1 MRGIGTQAPLAPGQV
16 QQAGAEAVQQQAKAQ
31 AEARQQEAQMAV
43 GVQEARL
50 GQQAMGQRDVM
61 QQRKLALG
69 ASLRN
74 AENSLAAL
82 SMTTKQQM
90 FDATMQFEQD
100 ELGRTI
106 FNERQLLDYA
116 ISKAKDVEDLQ
127 NYEQTVGQMSER
139 RMRLLQAAQAKIQ
152 QELQQAYAME
162 ENELTQEHKLG
173 LARAKAALEAKMQQ
187 EKADAANR
195 AAMFNG
201 IFTIAGGVAGAII
214 AGPGGYAVG
223 AAAGASIGG
232 GLGTLASTI
241 K

>member
-152 QELQQAYAME
+152 QELQQAYQME

-214 AGPGGYAVG
+214 AGPGGYAGG

>member
-152 QELQQAYAME
+152 QELQQAYQME

-223 AAAGASIGG
+223 AAAGASIGS

>member
-50 GQQAMGQRDVM
+50 AEQAMGQRDVM
-61 QQRKLALG
+61 QQRKLSLG

-82 SMTTKQQM
+82 GMTTKQQL
-90 FDATMQFEQD
+90 FDASLQFEQD

-127 NYEQTVGQMSER
+127 NYEQTVSQMSER
-139 RMRLLQAAQAKIQ
+139 RLRLLQAAQNKIQ

-162 ENELTQEHKLG
+162 ENELSQEHKLG
-173 LARAKAALEAKMQQ
+173 LARAKAALEAKIQK
-187 EKADAANR
+187 EKADASNR

-201 IFTIAGGVAGAII
+201 IFTIAGGIAGAVI
-214 AGPGGYAVG
+214 AGPGGYA
-223 AAAGASIGG
+223 AGALAGSTIGG
-232 GLGTLASTI
+232 GIGTLASTI

>member
-1 MRGIGTQAPLAPGQV
+1 MRGIGAQAPLAPGQV

-152 QELQQAYAME
+152 QELQQAYQME

-223 AAAGASIGG
+223 AAAGASIGS